1 VRGDDRVSDEGIDGL
16 TVSTRTI
23 RGARGRV
30 LAALGGVF
38 ALALAVG
45 ATAVPAQAAEA
56 PLAVTPGACVPADV

>member
-1 VRGDDRVSDEGIDGL
+1 M